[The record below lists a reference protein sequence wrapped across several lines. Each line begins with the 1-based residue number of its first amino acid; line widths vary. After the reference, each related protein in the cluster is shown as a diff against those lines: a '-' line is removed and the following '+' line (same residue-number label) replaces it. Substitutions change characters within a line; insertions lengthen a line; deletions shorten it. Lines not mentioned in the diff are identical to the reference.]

1 MTANSRT
8 DPADVAHT
16 RAAYDDLAIRYA
28 EFVKG
33 HLATQPFDRAML
45 ATFAELVRDG
55 GRVADLGCGEGRL
68 TAHLSGLG
76 LDIFGIDLSPELLAL
91 ARAQYPTIDFA
102 EGSLEHLDIGDAT
115 LAGILVWYSIIHL
128 PPERM
133 PAVLAEFHRLLEP
146 GGHALL
152 AFFHAPDVEG
162 VEPFDHKVITAYRWS
177 PDRLATLAEQV
188 GFTPTARLIREPDPG
203 ERGRQAYLLLAKDR

>member
-16 RAAYDDLAIRYA
+16 RAAYDDIAIRYA
-28 EFVKG
+28 EFAKD

-45 ATFAELVRDG
+45 GIFAELVQN
-55 GRVADLGCGEGRL
+55 GRVADIGCGEGRL
-68 TAHLSGLG
+68 TAHLSELG
-76 LDIFGIDLSPELLAL
+76 VDIFGIDLSPRLLEL
-91 ARAQYPTIDFA
+91 ARAQYPTLDFE

-115 LAGILVWYSIIHL
+115 LAGILVWYSFIHL

-133 PAVLAEFHRLLEP
+133 PAVLAEFHRVLEA

-152 AFFHAPDVEG
+152 AFFQAPDVQDA
-162 VEPFDHKVITAYRWS
+162 EPFDHKVITAYRWS
-177 PDRLATLAEQV
+177 PDRLAMLAEQA
-188 GFTPTARLIREPDPG
+188 GFTPTARLVREPDPG
-203 ERGRQAYLLLAKDR
+203 ERGRQAYLLLVKDR

>member
-16 RAAYDDLAIRYA
+16 RAAYDENAIRYA
-28 EFVKG
+28 EFAKD

-45 ATFAELVRDG
+45 SVFAELVHD
-55 GRVADLGCGEGRL
+55 GRVADLGCGEGRM
-68 TAHLSGLG
+68 TAHLAGLG
-76 LDIFGIDLSPELLAL
+76 LDIFGIDLSPRLLEL
-91 ARAQYPTIDFA
+91 ARAQYPTLGFE

-133 PAVLAEFHRLLEP
+133 PAVLAEFHRVLEP
-146 GGHALL
+146 RGHALL
-152 AFFHAPDVEG
+152 AFFQAPDVQDP
-162 VEPFDHKVITAYRWS
+162 EPFDHKVITAYRWS
-177 PDRLATLAEQV
+177 PDRLAALAEQA
-188 GFTPTARLIREPDPG
+188 GFAPIARLVREPDPG
-203 ERGRQAYLLLAKDR
+203 ERGRQAYLLLVKDR

>member
-16 RAAYDDLAIRYA
+16 RAAYDDNAIRYA
-28 EFVKG
+28 EFAKD

-45 ATFAELVRDG
+45 GIFAELVHD
-55 GRVADLGCGEGRL
+55 GRVADIGCGEGRL
-68 TAHLSGLG
+68 TAHLSELG
-76 LDIFGIDLSPELLAL
+76 LDIFGIDLSPRLLEL
-91 ARAQYPTIDFA
+91 ARAQYPTLDFE

-115 LAGILVWYSIIHL
+115 LAGILVWYSFIHL

-133 PAVLAEFHRLLEP
+133 PAVLAEFHRVLEV

-152 AFFHAPDVEG
+152 AFFQAPDVQDA
-162 VEPFDHKVITAYRWS
+162 EPFDHKVITAYRWS
-177 PDRLATLAEQV
+177 PDRLATLAEQA
-188 GFTPTARLIREPDPG
+188 GFTPTARLVREPDPG
-203 ERGRQAYLLLAKDR
+203 ERGRQAYLLLVKDR

>member
-16 RAAYDDLAIRYA
+16 RAAYDDNAIRYA
-28 EFVKG
+28 EFAKG

-45 ATFAELVRDG
+45 GIFAELVHD
-55 GRVADLGCGEGRL
+55 GRVADIGCGEGRL
-68 TAHLSGLG
+68 TAHLSELG
-76 LDIFGIDLSPELLAL
+76 LDIFGIDLSPRLLEL
-91 ARAQYPTIDFA
+91 ARAQYPTLDFE

-115 LAGILVWYSIIHL
+115 LAGILVWYSFIHL

-133 PAVLAEFHRLLEP
+133 PAVLAEFHRVLEA

-152 AFFHAPDVEG
+152 AFFHAPDVQDP
-162 VEPFDHKVITAYRWS
+162 EPFDHKVITAYRWS
-177 PDRLATLAEQV
+177 PDRLATLAEQA
-188 GFTPTARLIREPDPG
+188 GFTPTARLVREPDPG
-203 ERGRQAYLLLAKDR
+203 ERGRQAYLLLVKDR

>member
-16 RAAYDDLAIRYA
+16 RAAYDDIAIRYA
-28 EFVKG
+28 EFVKD

-45 ATFAELVRDG
+45 GTFAELVRAD

-68 TAHLSGLG
+68 TAHLSGLS
-76 LDIFGIDLSPELLAL
+76 LNTFGIDLSPELLAL
-91 ARAQYPTIDFA
+91 ARAQYPTLDFD

-133 PAVLAEFHRLLEP
+133 PAVLAEFHRVLES

-152 AFFHAPDVEG
+152 AFFHAPDVQD

-177 PDRLATLAEQV
+177 PDRLAGLAEQA

-203 ERGRQAYLLLAKDR
+203 ERGRQAYLFLVKDR